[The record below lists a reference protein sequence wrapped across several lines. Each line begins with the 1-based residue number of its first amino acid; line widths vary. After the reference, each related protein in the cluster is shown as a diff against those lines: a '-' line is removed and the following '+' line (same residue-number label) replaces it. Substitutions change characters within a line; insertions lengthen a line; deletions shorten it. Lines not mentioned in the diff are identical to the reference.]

1 MEAIVSVIIGLAV
14 LGFVISMLGIIFRG
28 IGALGWWNIVFILAI
43 IFTSVVPPVGLS
55 ILGFYLLGIVAY
67 GVTAEKEEKQKK
79 KEKKKFTS
87 DTKEMTREE
96 ILEYRIKELE
106 AREYYYPSTDQ

>member
-14 LGFVISMLGIIFRG
+14 LGFVISMLEIIFRG
-28 IGALGWWNIVFILAI
+28 MRALGWWNIVFILAI
-43 IFTSVVPPVGLS
+43 IFTSVVPPMGLS
-55 ILGFYLLGIVAY
+55 ILGVYLLGIVAY
-67 GVTAEKEEKQKK
+67 GVTAGEEKEKKK